1 MKKLLVFLL
10 AAMMAFSALPAM
22 AETAEY
28 KDTLIVGTYG
38 DQDTLDPQVNVSND
52 KVLRLLYDGLLTHD
66 NDGNI
71 VAGLAESWEHSDD
84 YLTWTFNLRKG
95 VKFANGKE
103 LTSADVV
110 ATFNRL
116 IDKDHPLRYSEKV
129 EFIDSVEAIDDYTV
143 QINCGYQYGIV
154 EETLAMQCCF
164 ILDADYIEQYAYDI
178 GIDINTISTLSAAL
192 PRFTAARMPNRMPN
206 TVENSVDSTASLNV
220 VGKRCVISYHTGLC
234 VKIDV
239 PRSPL
244 STLPSQT
251 KYCCHIGLSRPR
263 RIVSATRASC
273 VAPRPRLTVTGSP
286 GISRTI
292 TNTTMDSASSIGII

>member
-1 MKKLLVFLL
+1 MEPSVTTGSTMFFHESKPITPNQLSFRQNTSIRIIARK
-10 AAMMAFSALPAM
+10 
-22 AETAEY
+22 
-28 KDTLIVGTYG
+28 
-38 DQDTLDPQVNVSND
+38 
-52 KVLRLLYDGLLTHD
+52 
-66 NDGNI
+66 NDG
-71 VAGLAESWEHSDD
+71 VDTAS
-84 YLTWTFNLRKG
+84 
-95 VKFANGKE
+95 
-103 LTSADVV
+103 
-110 ATFNRL
+110 
-116 IDKDHPLRYSEKV
+116 SEP
-129 EFIDSVEAIDDYTV
+129 
-143 QINCGYQYGIV
+143 
-154 EETLAMQCCF
+154 
-164 ILDADYIEQYAYDI
+164 
-178 GIDINTISTLSAAL
+178 TISTLSAAL